1 MLKRIFF
8 LFIIIILMISCR
20 RAVTRPNISDLGT
33 PPSEGGIPD
42 IPDIT
47 PPDNE
52 EDYYIKA
59 NDTEETIKSK
69 IQKYYEKHGMYIA
82 LVDDTE
88 DNIEKNGTIEK
99 INNIINNDIY
109 SEGVFL
115 DLSKTDMTKIADNSF
130 MDNKHLSSVKLPDTM
145 KSIGNSAFANAEKL
159 SAINFPASLESIGTS
174 AFSLCVSLVEIDL
187 KYTKIKTI
195 SENSFDGCSKLE
207 KAVLPDGILVIGNAA
222 FNNCLLLKTINFPDT
237 LTEINVDAFKK
248 CENLVEVNLQS
259 TKITIIYE
267 HTFNSC
273 SKLESVYLPN
283 NLSEIKN
290 SAFAYCYSLKEI
302 DFPESLTIIGPFS
315 FTECGFERLI
325 LKEGLVT
332 IDNLVFYKC
341 SYLKQISL
349 PSTLTKIGTFTFTGC
364 TSLIDI
370 EYNGDNPAT
379 VQATDI
385 FKSYAGA
392 EGSTPN
398 ALYLPNVDDP
408 ASIQPPSQDP
418 NPWINFL
425 GYDWTDK
432 INYKQSMPNE

>member
-1 MLKRIFF
+1 MFKKLAFV
-8 LFIIIILMISCR
+8 FIIFVLIISCR
-20 RAVTRPNISDLGT
+20 KATTRPSISDVGE
-33 PPSEGGIPD
+33 PPSEEGVPD

-47 PPDNE
+47 PPDSQ

-59 NDTEETIKSK
+59 DDTEETIKSK
-69 IQKYYEKHGMYIA
+69 IQKYYEKHGIYVA
-82 LVDDTE
+82 LIDDTK
-88 DNIEKNGTIEK
+88 DNIEANGTIEK
-99 INNIINNDIY
+99 VNKIINENTY
-109 SEGVFL
+109 EKGVFL
-115 DLSKTDMTKIADNSF
+115 DLSKTDMTKLADNSF

-159 SAINFPASLESIGTS
+159 SAINFPTLLESIGTS

-222 FNNCLLLKTINFPDT
+222 FNNCLLLKIINFPDT

-332 IDNLVFYKC
+332 IDNFVFYKC

-425 GYDWTDK
+425 GYDWTGK